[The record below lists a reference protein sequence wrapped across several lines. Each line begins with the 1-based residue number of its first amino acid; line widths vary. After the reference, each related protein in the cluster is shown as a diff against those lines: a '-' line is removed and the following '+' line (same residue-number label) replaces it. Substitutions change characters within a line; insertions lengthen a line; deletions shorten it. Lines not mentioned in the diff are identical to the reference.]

1 MHNGAK
7 IFNVIRA
14 NSSEVYMNTIPSATN
29 DNINELK
36 NILFNDSYEPQLN
49 EFVNNLV
56 NRIALTV
63 IRNRSFSNPLA
74 MFKKGSIALGTDIQ
88 EIYENP
94 AEAEQYELSNTGMAK
109 LLSITNPDTHV
120 AYHQL
125 NRKDMYTKTISRE
138 NLAHAFVSWD
148 KFEEYV
154 NSITNSLYSGNYIDE
169 FKYTKKLIDGA
180 YNQGKLIVKQVSAVA
195 DQSTSKAILKAIKAD
210 YVKMAFPSKNYNCY
224 TKFSGAKGDVTTWT
238 DKSRVVLIVTA
249 DVMATLDIEEL
260 AQAFNLSKAEFEGR
274 VIVIDSFENDEIQ
287 AVLCDEAF
295 LQIYENVLRFDSFYN
310 ARTMTWN
317 YYLHAWGTFSISPFA
332 NVMVYATE
340 VPNPVEEID
349 LGNNISDLEEEET
362 KTLTVTLDPNDTTT
376 DITYVSGDET
386 IMTVEKASNTSVKI
400 TGVKKGETTLTAIGE
415 NGITD
420 SIDVT
425 VIEATD

>member
-14 NSSEVYMNTIPSATN
+14 NSSDVYMNTIPSATN

-224 TKFSGAKGDVTTWT
+224 TKFSGAKGEVTTWT

-340 VPNPVEEID
+340 VPVPVEEID
-349 LGNNISDLEEEET
+349 LGNDISDLEEEET